1 MADKKVALVTGASRG
16 IGAEIAKRLIESDI
30 YVIGTSTTQEGAK
43 NVTTTLGEHGQGVQL
58 DLADPSSTQSA
69 IEEIQALEHEISI
82 VVNNAGAPQDNLFMR
97 MSEEQWTKVIEINLS
112 SIYRISKPFVRGM
125 LRARWGRII
134 NVSSVVA
141 RMGNPGQANY
151 AAAKAGMEGFTRSL
165 AIELGSRNITVNSV
179 APGYIQTDM
188 TADLNES
195 VVETMLA
202 QIPLGRQGTTAEVA
216 NVVAFLASD
225 EASYITGQTIHVN
238 GGMYL
243 S

>member
-1 MADKKVALVTGASRG
+1 MTAKKVALVTGASRG
-16 IGAEIAKRLIESDI
+16 IGAEIAKRLIEADT
-30 YVIGTSTTQEGAK
+30 YVIGTSTSLEGATK
-43 NVTTTLGEHGQGVQL
+43 INDTLCEYGQGVVL
-58 DLADPSSTQSA
+58 DLGDTTSIESA
-69 IEEIQALEHEISI
+69 LDAIQALDDDISI
-82 VVNNAGAPQDNLFMR
+82 VVNNAGAPQDNLFLR
-97 MSEEQWTKVIEINLS
+97 MSEEQWTQVIDINLS

-125 LRARWGRII
+125 MRARWGRII

-151 AAAKAGMEGFTRSL
+151 AAAKAGMEGFTRAL
-165 AIELGSRNITVNSV
+165 ALELGSRNITVNCV

-216 NVVAFLASD
+216 SVVAFLASD

-243 S
+243 N

>member
-1 MADKKVALVTGASRG
+1 MTDQKAALVTGASRG
-16 IGAEIAKRLIESDI
+16 IGAEIAKRLIESDT
-30 YVIGTSTTQEGAK
+30 YVVGTSTSQEGA
-43 NVTTTLGEHGQGVQL
+43 TRISDTLGEYGQGVVL
-58 DLADPSSTQSA
+58 DLGDTTSIESA
-69 IEEIQALEHEISI
+69 LEAIQALDHDISI
-82 VVNNAGAPQDNLFMR
+82 VVNNAGAPQDNLFLR
-97 MSEEQWTKVIEINLS
+97 MSEEQWTQVIDINLS

-125 LRARWGRII
+125 MRARWGRII

-151 AAAKAGMEGFTRSL
+151 AAAKAGMEGFTRAL
-165 AIELGSRNITVNSV
+165 ALELGSRNITVNCV

-195 VVETMLA
+195 IVETMLA

-216 NVVAFLASD
+216 SVVAFLASD
-225 EASYITGQTIHVN
+225 AASYITGQTIHVN

>member
-1 MADKKVALVTGASRG
+1 MAEQKVALVTGASRG
-16 IGAEIAKRLIESDI
+16 IGAEIAKRLIQSGT
-30 YVIGTSTTQEGAK
+30 YVIGTSTTQQGSR
-43 NVTTTLGEHGQGVQL
+43 NVTESLGEHGQGIEL
-58 DLADPSSTQSA
+58 DLADQSSTQSA
-69 IEEIQALEHEISI
+69 IDEIQAMDHEISI

-97 MSEEQWTKVIEINLS
+97 MSEEQWTQAIEVNLS

-125 LRARWGRII
+125 MRARWGRII

-165 AIELGSRNITVNSV
+165 AVELGSRNITVNCV

-195 VVETMLA
+195 IVETMLA

-216 NVVAFLASD
+216 SVVAFLASD
-225 EASYITGQTIHVN
+225 EASYITGQTLHVN